1 MDVGSAEQ
9 WQCSLKLTVKISAPQ
24 AELIVPV
31 KPVGTKC
38 LIILDLNIGSGVK

>member
-24 AELIVPV
+24 AELMVPV
-31 KPVGTKC
+31 KPGGTKR
-38 LIILDLNIGSGVK
+38 LIILDLNIGSDGK